1 MRRWGALLLVLAGCA
16 GCADEEIIQT
26 RMPSAHVAVADSYP
40 VYEQQEEV
48 TRPAPRLTHSLS
60 LGFVGDEPLSN
71 SVMRDTPMAPPY
83 LGEGQTWQQYIRNPA
98 WGRSYQPQPRY
109 ACDGYRCYALQPR

>member
-1 MRRWGALLLVLAGCA
+1 MRRWGALLLVLAGSA

-26 RMPSAHVAVADSYP
+26 RMPSVHVAVADSYP
-40 VYEQQEEV
+40 VYQAQEEV

-83 LGEGQTWQQYIRNPA
+83 QGEGQTWQQYIRNPA
-98 WGRSYQPQPRY
+98 WGPSYQPRY
-109 ACDGYRCYALQPR
+109 ICDGYRCYPLPPR